1 MPGLTPPG
9 CLPRVHGSYEQLWAG
24 QVADALVD
32 LTGGLAERWNLKDVA
47 GSSGQQDRPRGTERR
62 TCRQLLS
69 LKDRCL
75 LSCSVLGP
83 RTGRVERVAALWA
96 CSPEPL
102 LALPE
107 LGTRVLLGLGRER
120 TSVLRAGVPGVP
132 FPPDQPSPEGSVL
145 PSLDRH
151 WPPGREGV
159 CTGVPGTQSGGTISG
174 TAGDRAKPALRF
186 PC

>member
-83 RTGRVERVAALWA
+83 RTGRVERVAASRA

-102 LALPE
+102 LAPAGAWNSGPV
-107 LGTRVLLGLGRER
+107 GTGSREDVGPQSWGPR
-120 TSVLRAGVPGVP
+120 CA
-132 FPPDQPSPEGSVL
+132 L
-145 PSLDRH
+145 PS
-151 WPPGREGV
+151 
-159 CTGVPGTQSGGTISG
+159 
-174 TAGDRAKPALRF
+174 
-186 PC
+186 

>member
-1 MPGLTPPG
+1 MPGLTLPG

-47 GSSGQQDRPRGTERR
+47 GTSGQQDRPRGAERR

-83 RTGRVERVAALWA
+83 RTGRGSGRRPRGRHGRALAASSW
-96 CSPEPL
+96 SF
-102 LALPE
+102 E
-107 LGTRVLLGLGRER
+107 LR
-120 TSVLRAGVPGVP
+120 SCW
-132 FPPDQPSPEGSVL
+132 D
-145 PSLDRH
+145 
-151 WPPGREGV
+151 
-159 CTGVPGTQSGGTISG
+159 
-174 TAGDRAKPALRF
+174 
-186 PC
+186 